1 MPKHNYLRTLASVAV
16 LAVAFAGGARADDDP
31 PEPFEGHLDE
41 VAVAARLVTIDGVT
55 YPMSSTAA
63 VRDTA
68 GKAVPL
74 RESHAGY
81 RVLVAVA
88 VPEPD
93 AQGPAPVVALT
104 LLSD

>member
-1 MPKHNYLRTLASVAV
+1 MPKHSLLRSLAGVAV
-16 LAVAFAGGARADDDP
+16 LAVALAGAARADDDP

-41 VAVAARLVTIDGVT
+41 
-55 YPMSSTAA
+55 YPMSSTVA
-63 VRDTA
+63 VRDAA
-68 GKAVPL
+68 GKALQL

>member
-16 LAVAFAGGARADDDP
+16 LAVAFAGAARADEDP

-55 YPMSSTAA
+55 YPMSSTVA

-68 GKAVPL
+68 GKAVQL

-104 LLSD
+104 LLTD

>member
-1 MPKHNYLRTLASVAV
+1 MPKHRSLRAIAAIAV
-16 LAVAFAGGARADDDP
+16 LAAAGIARAEDA
-31 PEPFEGHLDE
+31 PEPFEGHLDA

-55 YPMSSTAA
+55 YPMSSTVAIRDPAGRPA
-63 VRDTA
+63 V
-68 GKAVPL
+68 L

-81 RVLVAVA
+81 RVRVSVA

>member
-1 MPKHNYLRTLASVAV
+1 MPKHSLLRSLAGVAV
-16 LAVAFAGGARADDDP
+16 LAVALAGAARADDDP

-41 VAVAARLVTIDGVT
+41 VAIAARLVTIDGVT
-55 YPMSSTAA
+55 YPMSSTVA
-63 VRDTA
+63 VRDAA
-68 GKAVPL
+68 GKALQL